1 MLACAGVLLLVCLSI
16 LARFLLMQVAVKKLH
31 IEGAWLEPVLGAVYT
46 EYQKGQKNK
55 DDNEKMDVV
64 PMDWAAQ
71 YPFAEP
77 HAEKP
82 TRSSRYAKVKK
93 KIQSAEKKVTEWSGD
108 HLLNY
113 MKLVA
118 WGKTYQQCI
127 GWHITK
133 IGDYNNVAELGD
145 GYLTGFCKENG
156 SVGPYCVCGRVRCLL
171 PQSEDTACISGGTEQ
186 VDTQR

>member
-1 MLACAGVLLLVCLSI
+1 MEKRSARGNWLMLACAGVLLLVCLSI
-16 LARFLLMQVAVKKLH
+16 LARSLLMHVAVKKLH

-46 EYQKGQKNK
+46 EYQKSQKNK

-77 HAEKP
+77 HAENP
-82 TRSSRYAKVKK
+82 TLFSRYAKVEK
-93 KIQSAEKKVTEWSGD
+93 KIQSAEKNVTEWSAD

-118 WGKTYQQCI
+118 WGKGVSAAYWLAYHDDC
-127 GWHITK
+127 
-133 IGDYNNVAELGD
+133 
-145 GYLTGFCKENG
+145 
-156 SVGPYCVCGRVRCLL
+156 
-171 PQSEDTACISGGTEQ
+171 
-186 VDTQR
+186 